1 MGLVGAGTTP
11 TQENGGLGWLK
22 AQEFIG
28 EVSYGCTGMSIFK
41 VEMKEYTA
49 PVGVYNAEDW

>member
-11 TQENGGLGWLK
+11 TQENGGLGWR

-28 EVSYGCTGMSIFK
+28 EVGYGCTGMSSLE
-41 VEMKEYTA
+41 VEIQEDTA
-49 PVGVYNAEDW
+49 PVGGDNAEDW